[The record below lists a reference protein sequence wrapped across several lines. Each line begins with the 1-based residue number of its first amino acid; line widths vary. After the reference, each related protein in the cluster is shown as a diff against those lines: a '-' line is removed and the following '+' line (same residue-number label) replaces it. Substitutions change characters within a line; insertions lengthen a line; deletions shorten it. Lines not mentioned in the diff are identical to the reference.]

1 MPFHCLILNFI
12 FILILSPDPLY
23 VRAGPAVPQ
32 WSLSGLA
39 SLYNTGVF
47 LLPNSQFTSEARVLA
62 LEIYGHTA
70 GDIKVFV
77 SNFQLFITKETFHYL
92 EVVRCRPSPLFF
104 GK

>member
-1 MPFHCLILNFI
+1 MNAIVSCHSIVSFSFSFSFSFSP
-12 FILILSPDPLY
+12 PDPLY
-23 VRAGPAVPQ
+23 VRAGSAVPQ

-39 SLYNTGVF
+39 SSYNTGVF

-77 SNFQLFITKETFHYL
+77 SNFQLFITKETFH
-92 EVVRCRPSPLFF
+92 
-104 GK
+104 

>member
-1 MPFHCLILNFI
+1 MSSHCLIFIFI
-12 FILILSPDPLY
+12 FILILSQDPLY

-39 SLYNTGVF
+39 SSNNTGVF

-70 GDIKVFV
+70 GNIKVFV
-77 SNFQLFITKETFHYL
+77 SNF
-92 EVVRCRPSPLFF
+92 
-104 GK
+104 